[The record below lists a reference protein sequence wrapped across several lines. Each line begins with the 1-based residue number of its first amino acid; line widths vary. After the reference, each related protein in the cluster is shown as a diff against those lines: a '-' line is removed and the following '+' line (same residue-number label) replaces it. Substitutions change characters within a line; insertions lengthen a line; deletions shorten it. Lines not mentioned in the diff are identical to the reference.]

1 LCRPFLLAWFRW
13 DPVPRRRFALAN
25 MPVVGSGAKIS
36 PAEACFDANFC
47 EGLIPPGPPRKEST
61 FMVGFLRG

>member
-1 LCRPFLLAWFRW
+1 L
-13 DPVPRRRFALAN
+13 
-25 MPVVGSGAKIS
+25 